1 MLAAFPKDIVILV
14 DVAEGMQLAANQYP
28 EVQSAVTALL
38 STVSPRDR
46 VTVITVSNT
55 TRRAPGCDGLR
66 VGTSDNIDVLR
77 KFVDE
82 SRAESAIANWT
93 SAWDAA
99 DSALNSTG
107 RVATRLLVVVGSG
120 SKGDGG
126 RARASQLVATY
137 RVSRPV
143 QAFTFCV
150 GCVNDVR
157 DTLKTHLATSTSGSF
172 WDASDGATSL
182 RCAMSSIY
190 STATAVN
197 ESGPTRVDWVLP
209 SLDRGN
215 RTVARVGMRVVNSKT
230 QKLIG
235 AVLVE
240 VPLLDVFAGVVGSI
254 PRVSQLSYGFVVDS
268 DGVVWTHPALSLPSL
283 NDTSSP
289 RTALLESVE
298 PAFNAS
304 AWERLRRRE
313 NGSVDLTVSIVCMT
327 HAHRVCDADLVLWA

>member
-55 TRRAPGCDGLR
+55 TRQAPGCKGLR
-66 VGTSDNIDVLR
+66 VGTSDNIDVLTR
-77 KFVDE
+77 FVNE
-82 SRAESAIANWT
+82 SSAESNVIANWT

-99 DSALNSTG
+99 DRALNSTG
-107 RVATRLLVVVGSG
+107 RVATRLLVVVSSD
-120 SKGDGG
+120 SKSGDGG

-137 RVSRPV
+137 SASRPV

-150 GCVNDVR
+150 GCHEGVL
-157 DTLKTHLATSTSGSF
+157 DTLRQLATSTNGSY
-172 WDASDGATSL
+172 WNDDATGL
-182 RCAMSSIY
+182 RCAMASIY
-190 STATAVN
+190 STATAAN
-197 ESGPTRVDWVLP
+197 ESGPAYVDWVLP
-209 SLDRGN
+209 SLDRAN
-215 RTVARVGMRVVNSKT
+215 RTVARVGMRVVSTAT

-235 AVLVE
+235 VVLVE
-240 VPLLDVFAGVVGSI
+240 VPLLDVLVGMVDSI

-283 NDTSSP
+283 NDTSPP